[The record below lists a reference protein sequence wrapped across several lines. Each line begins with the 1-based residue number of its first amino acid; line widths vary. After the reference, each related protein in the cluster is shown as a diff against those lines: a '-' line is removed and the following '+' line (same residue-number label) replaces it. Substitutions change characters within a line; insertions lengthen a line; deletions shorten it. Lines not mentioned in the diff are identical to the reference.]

1 MIKKDFVTPNTGATA
16 TVHVVTTVQI
26 DYSGSNLTTATVSS
40 FLDADAQTAGKW
52 PLYTQSIPL
61 EGRPADGQDA
71 RDYAEALLVQA
82 AADGATSVYA
92 NRYAFAGGELIQ
104 DPTAAQTV
112 ATQE

>member
-1 MIKKDFVTPNTGATA
+1 MILMDYTTPNTGATA

-40 FLDADAQTAGKW
+40 FLDADAQAAGKW
-52 PLYTQSIPL
+52 PLYTQTIPL

-82 AADGATSVYA
+82 APDGETSVYA

-104 DPTAAQTV
+104 ELTSTPTV
-112 ATQE
+112 ATS